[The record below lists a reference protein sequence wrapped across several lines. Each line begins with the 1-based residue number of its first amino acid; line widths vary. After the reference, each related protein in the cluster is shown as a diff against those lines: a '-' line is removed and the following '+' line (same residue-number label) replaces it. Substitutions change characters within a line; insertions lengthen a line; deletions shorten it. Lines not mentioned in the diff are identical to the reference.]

1 MPKVALFVATTVF
14 TAIAVVLAAL
24 SVFDTDVILGGSL
37 YRPLNL
43 LAAAILFALLA
54 VWMLIASLEF
64 RGAELT
70 VSKERGA

>member
-1 MPKVALFVATTVF
+1 MSKVALFAATTVF
-14 TAIAVVLAAL
+14 TAIAVALAAL
-24 SVFDTDVILGGSL
+24 YVFDTDVILGGSFF
-37 YRPLNL
+37 RAFNL

-70 VSKERGA
+70 VSKEREA

>member
-1 MPKVALFVATTVF
+1 MPKIALFVATAVF
-14 TAIAVVLAAL
+14 TALALILAAL
-24 SVFDTDVILGGSL
+24 YVFNTDVILGGSL
-37 YRPLNL
+37 FRDFNL

>member
-14 TAIAVVLAAL
+14 TAIAVALAAL
-24 SVFDTDVILGGSL
+24 YVFDTDVILGGSL

-54 VWMLIASLEF
+54 ACMIVASLEF
-64 RGAELT
+64 RGTELT
-70 VSKERGA
+70 VSKKQGA

>member
-1 MPKVALFVATTVF
+1 MSKVALFVATTVF
-14 TAIAVVLAAL
+14 TALAVVLAAL
-24 SVFDTDVILGGSL
+24 YVFDTDVILGGSL
-37 YRPLNL
+37 FRAFNL

>member
-1 MPKVALFVATTVF
+1 MPKVALFVATIVF
-14 TAIAVVLAAL
+14 TAIALILAAL
-24 SVFDTDVILGGSL
+24 YVFDTDVILGGSL

-70 VSKERGA
+70 VSKEREA

>member
-1 MPKVALFVATTVF
+1 MPKIALFVATAVF
-14 TAIAVVLAAL
+14 TAIAVALAAL
-24 SVFDTDVILGGSL
+24 FVFDTDVILGGSL

-70 VSKERGA
+70 VSKEREA

>member
-14 TAIAVVLAAL
+14 TAIAVALAAL
-24 SVFDTDVILGGSL
+24 YVFDTDVILGGSL

-43 LAAAILFALLA
+43 LAAAILFALFA

-70 VSKERGA
+70 VSKEREA

>member
-14 TAIAVVLAAL
+14 TALAVVLAAL
-24 SVFDTDVILGGSL
+24 YVFDTDVILGGSL
-37 YRPLNL
+37 FRAFNL

-70 VSKERGA
+70 VSKKQGA

>member
-14 TAIAVVLAAL
+14 TAIAVAL
-24 SVFDTDVILGGSL
+24 VALYVFNTDVVLGGSL
-37 YRPLNL
+37 FRAFNL

-70 VSKERGA
+70 VSKEREA

>member
-1 MPKVALFVATTVF
+1 MPKIALLVATAVF
-14 TAIAVVLAAL
+14 TAIAVALAAL
-24 SVFDTDVILGGSL
+24 FVFDTDVILGGSL

-70 VSKERGA
+70 VSKGRGA

>member
-1 MPKVALFVATTVF
+1 MSKVALFAATTVF
-14 TAIAVVLAAL
+14 TAIAVALAAL
-24 SVFDTDVILGGSL
+24 YVFDTDVILGGSL
-37 YRPLNL
+37 FRAFNL

>member
-24 SVFDTDVILGGSL
+24 YVFDTDVILGSSL
-37 YRPLNL
+37 FRAFNL

-70 VSKERGA
+70 VSKEREA

>member
-1 MPKVALFVATTVF
+1 MPKVALFVATIVF
-14 TAIAVVLAAL
+14 TAIAVALAAL
-24 SVFDTDVILGGSL
+24 YVFDTDVILGGSL

-70 VSKERGA
+70 VSKEREA

>member
-1 MPKVALFVATTVF
+1 MPKVALFGATAVF
-14 TAIAVVLAAL
+14 TAITLILAAL
-24 SVFDTDVILGGSL
+24 YVFDTDVILGGSL

-54 VWMLIASLEF
+54 VWMLIASFEF

-70 VSKERGA
+70 ISKKQGA

>member
-1 MPKVALFVATTVF
+1 MPKVALFVATAVF
-14 TAIAVVLAAL
+14 TAIAVILAAL
-24 SVFDTDVILGGSL
+24 YVFDTDVILGGSL
-37 YRPLNL
+37 FRAFNL

-54 VWMLIASLEF
+54 VWMLIASLES

>member
-1 MPKVALFVATTVF
+1 MSKVALFAATIVF

-24 SVFDTDVILGGSL
+24 YVFDTDVILGGSL
-37 YRPLNL
+37 FRAFNL

>member
-1 MPKVALFVATTVF
+1 MSKVALFVATTVF
-14 TAIAVVLAAL
+14 TAIAVALAAL
-24 SVFDTDVILGGSL
+24 FVFDTDVILGGSL
-37 YRPLNL
+37 FRAFNL

-70 VSKERGA
+70 VSKGRGA

>member
-14 TAIAVVLAAL
+14 TAIAVAL
-24 SVFDTDVILGGSL
+24 VALYVFNTDVVLGGSL
-37 YRPLNL
+37 FRAFNL

>member
-1 MPKVALFVATTVF
+1 MPKIALIGATAVF
-14 TAIAVVLAAL
+14 SAIALILAAL
-24 SVFDTDVILGGSL
+24 YVFDTDVILGGSL
-37 YRPLNL
+37 FRAVNI

>member
-14 TAIAVVLAAL
+14 TALAVVLAAL
-24 SVFDTDVILGGSL
+24 YVFDTDVILGGSL
-37 YRPLNL
+37 FRAFNL

-70 VSKERGA
+70 VSKGRGA

>member
-14 TAIAVVLAAL
+14 TALAVVLAAL
-24 SVFDTDVILGGSL
+24 YVFDTDVILGGSL
-37 YRPLNL
+37 FLAFNL

-70 VSKERGA
+70 VSKGRGA